1 MMEEQTFAQTECN
14 IQVKMVQDVQYHEID
29 DQIKVRE
36 YLIGQMVGSLYPQV
50 LQGEIDK
57 LKNLKQEFISEKDME
72 L

>member
-1 MMEEQTFAQTECN
+1 MTECD

-57 LKNLKQEFISEKDME
+57 LKKFKEDFISEQEME